1 MRKVFL
7 ISVVFLTVLTQGCSN
22 FFESAASSVLTS
34 IYDPYTVK
42 SNVDSAIYNE
52 KINSLGIIIYEN
64 EIFGWKFLDSSQIAS
79 IENSVKKN
87 IYLTNPYLRVEYSAI
102 KDAVEKNNL
111 KKEYEEFLD
120 NYDDEDEI
128 NYKFIK
134 QLGDMA
140 DVDCLLVIEIRG
152 ILMTPQTYSYV
163 NDELETKPGS
173 TDVNIYSY
181 MYSTNTGKFLWSA
194 SVYEEIAHEVYK
206 PDLANELVI
215 PTMDRLFE
223 KFPL

>member
-1 MRKVFL
+1 MRRVFL
-7 ISVVFLTVLTQGCSN
+7 ISAIILTALIQGCSN
-22 FFESAASSVLTS
+22 FFESAVSSVLTS
-34 IYDPYTVK
+34 IYNPYAVK
-42 SNVDSAIYNE
+42 SNVDSAICNE
-52 KINSLGIIIYEN
+52 QINSLGIILYEN

-79 IENSVKKN
+79 IENSIKKN
-87 IYLTNPYLRVEYSAI
+87 IYLDNPYLRVEYSAI
-102 KDAVEKNNL
+102 KDAVEKYNL

-140 DVDCLLVIEIRG
+140 DIDCLLVIEIRG

-163 NDELETKPGS
+163 NDELETMPGS
-173 TDVNIYSY
+173 TDTNIYTY
-181 MYSTNTGKFLWSA
+181 MYSTSTVKLLWNA
-194 SVYEEIAHEVYK
+194 SVYEEIAYEVNK
-206 PDLANELVI
+206 PELASELVI

>member
-1 MRKVFL
+1 MRRVFL
-7 ISVVFLTVLTQGCSN
+7 ISAAILTGLTQGCSN
-22 FFESAASSVLTS
+22 FFESAVSSVLTS
-34 IYDPYTVK
+34 IYDPYAVE
-42 SNVDSAIYNE
+42 SNIDSAIYNE
-52 KINSLGIIIYEN
+52 PINSLGIIIYEN
-64 EIFGWKFLDSSQIAS
+64 EIFGWKFLDSLQMAS
-79 IENSVKKN
+79 IENSIKKN
-87 IYLTNPYLRVEYSAI
+87 IYLVNLYLRVEYSAI
-102 KDAVEKNNL
+102 KDAVEKYNL

-140 DVDCLLVIEIRG
+140 DIDCLLIIEIRG
-152 ILMTPQTYSYV
+152 ITIFPQTYSYI

-173 TDVNIYSY
+173 TDVNIYTY
-181 MYSTNTGKFLWSA
+181 MYFTRTGKLLWNA
-194 SVYEEIAHEVYK
+194 SVYEEIAYEVYK
-206 PDLANELVI
+206 SELANELVI

>member
-1 MRKVFL
+1 MRRVFL
-7 ISVVFLTVLTQGCSN
+7 ISVIILTALTQGCSN

-34 IYDPYTVK
+34 IYDPYEVK

-52 KINSLGIIIYEN
+52 QINSLGIIIYEN

-87 IYLTNPYLRVEYSAI
+87 ISLDNPYLRVEYSAI
-102 KDAVEKNNL
+102 KDAVEKYNL
-111 KKEYEEFLD
+111 KNEYEEFLD

-134 QLGDMA
+134 QLGYMA
-140 DVDCLLVIEIRG
+140 DIDCLLVIEIRG
-152 ILMTPQTYSYV
+152 ITIFPQTYSYV
-163 NDELETKPGS
+163 NDESETQPGS
-173 TDVNIYSY
+173 TDINIYSK
-181 MYSTNTGKFLWSA
+181 MYSTSTGKLLWNA

-206 PDLANELVI
+206 PDLSYELVI

>member
-1 MRKVFL
+1 MRRVFL
-7 ISVVFLTVLTQGCSN
+7 ISAVILTVFTQGCSN

-34 IYDPYTVK
+34 IYDPYAVK
-42 SNVDSAIYNE
+42 SNVDSAMCNE
-52 KINSLGIIIYEN
+52 QINSLGIIIYEN
-64 EIFGWKFLDSSQIAS
+64 EIFGWKYLDSSQIAS
-79 IENSVKKN
+79 IENSVKKS
-87 IYLTNPYLRVEYSAI
+87 IYLSNPYLRVEYSAI

-128 NYKFIK
+128 DYKFIK

-140 DVDCLLVIEIRG
+140 DMDCLLVIEIRG
-152 ILMTPQTYSYV
+152 ITMTPQTYSYI

-173 TDVNIYSY
+173 TDVNIYTY
-181 MYSTNTGKFLWSA
+181 MYFTRTGKLLWNA
-194 SVYEEIAHEVYK
+194 SVYEEIAYEVYK
-206 PDLANELVI
+206 QDLASELVI